1 MARLEYAYQGDIFYH
16 VVQGSDLN
24 EPNPGVPG
32 LGIPGDNSV
41 PAYLQDLTGEGTGLP
56 TSYEKTQV
64 DGYGVMNLRLGLGSE
79 NWRVTAFAR
88 NLLDED
94 YVGEVILA
102 PEFGGGFVTPGNER
116 TAGVEL
122 EYMF

>member
-1 MARLEYAYQGDIFYH
+1 M
-16 VVQGSDLN
+16 
-24 EPNPGVPG
+24 
-32 LGIPGDNSV
+32 

-64 DGYGVMNLRLGLGSE
+64 DGYGVMNLRLGIGSE

-102 PEFGGGFVTPGNER
+102 PEFGSGFMTPGNER